1 MTTMPH
7 GENSGA
13 DFSTG
18 IPSAAS
24 QDACSQQPRSIIA
37 TASASG
43 LTCDSPSSICV
54 PTASA
59 IILPAPRESRAS
71 RDRGAGLKKL
81 RLGRAKRVG
90 GTRSISRNSKFFFC
104 SPRGGVE
111 GRIRTGTEAMPISN
125 ILPLESWAVDRL
137 IPSARNARSAGS
149 SLASTVRTP
158 AMSITNQKCDPQKRP
173 VPVEAKSV
181 SEVECPL
188 ELSPT
193 ARREWDR
200 LTPQLAAEGRPTPFD
215 RGPLAAYCT
224 AAEVWHRD
232 KPPNGHPVQSLYL
245 SIVNSHCPSHQ
256 RDAVFSS
263 KCDTTEWNS
272 TVPRLPKSSMIS
284 K

>member
-1 MTTMPH
+1 
-7 GENSGA
+7 
-13 DFSTG
+13 
-18 IPSAAS
+18 
-24 QDACSQQPRSIIA
+24 
-37 TASASG
+37 
-43 LTCDSPSSICV
+43 
-54 PTASA
+54 
-59 IILPAPRESRAS
+59 
-71 RDRGAGLKKL
+71 
-81 RLGRAKRVG
+81 
-90 GTRSISRNSKFFFC
+90 
-104 SPRGGVE
+104 
-111 GRIRTGTEAMPISN
+111 
-125 ILPLESWAVDRL
+125 
-137 IPSARNARSAGS
+137 
-149 SLASTVRTP
+149 
-158 AMSITNQKCDPQKRP
+158 MSITNQKCDPQKRP

-232 KPPNGHPVQSLYL
+232 KSPNGHPVQSLYL